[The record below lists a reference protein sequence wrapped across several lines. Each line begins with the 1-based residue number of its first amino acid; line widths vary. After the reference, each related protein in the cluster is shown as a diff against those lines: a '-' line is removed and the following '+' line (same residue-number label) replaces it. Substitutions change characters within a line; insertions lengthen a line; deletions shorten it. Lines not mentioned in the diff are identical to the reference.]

1 MSSILYALGL
11 DNKSLLKDAEK
22 SKGIIASIGNSAIQE
37 GQKIDNTFKRIAGA
51 VGGVFVLREA
61 RDFVSKVAQVRGEFQ
76 QLEVAF
82 STMLGSKEKA
92 DRLMAQVVDF
102 AAKTPFDLQGV
113 AGGTKQLLAYG
124 SASEEVTEELKMLGN
139 IASGLSIPLNDM
151 VYLYGTTRTQGR
163 MYTQDLKQFMGR
175 GIPIADEL
183 AKILGTQK
191 DKIQEM
197 VSAGKIGFPEVQK
210 ALQNMTKLSQ
220 VRCLTSVMLLAKCL
234 TILESLTRGL

>member
-1 MSSILYALGL
+1 MSELLYALGL

-22 SKGIIASIGNSAIQE
+22 SKGILASIGNSAMQE

-51 VGGVFVLREA
+51 IGGVFVLSQA
-61 RDFVSKVAQVRGEFQ
+61 KDFVSKVAQVRGEFQ

-82 STMLGSKEKA
+82 STMLGSKAEASK
-92 DRLMAQVVDF
+92 LMAEVVDT

-113 AGGTKQLLAYG
+113 ANGAKQLLAYG
-124 SASEEVTEELKMLGN
+124 SASKDVTNELKMLGN

-210 ALQNMTKLSQ
+210 ALQNMTHW
-220 VRCLTSVMLLAKCL
+220 RCVQPNA
-234 TILESLTRGL
+234 